1 MNDIAADT
9 YITKSLPLSRHLR
22 GLRISV
28 PLLGASFLKFDRWNT
43 WSRTEE
49 RCVDDAR
56 NHGHTLR
63 ALLNFN
69 YYEGTDRGSGVR
81 EKAKQLIEMLTIYQD

>member
-1 MNDIAADT
+1 VG
-9 YITKSLPLSRHLR
+9 KPW
-22 GLRISV
+22 RISV
-28 PLLGASFLKFDRWNT
+28 QFGTLGQERG
-43 WSRTEE
+43 E

-69 YYEGTDRGSGVR
+69 YYEDLVDRGMGVR
-81 EKAKQLIEMLTIYQD
+81 EKSKQLIEM